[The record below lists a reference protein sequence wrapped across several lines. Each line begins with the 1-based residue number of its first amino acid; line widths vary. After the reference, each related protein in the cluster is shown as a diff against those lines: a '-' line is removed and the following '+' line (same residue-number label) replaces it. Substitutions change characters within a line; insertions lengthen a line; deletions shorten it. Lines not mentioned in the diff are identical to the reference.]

1 MAARIMVTGVP
12 GVGKSSVVSHPR
24 IPAFGLSVRNFG
36 AVMYNIAKAA
46 SILSSPPELE
56 AIDLNVRVGLQ
67 AKAAEEI
74 DREAN
79 SVPVLIDGHLL
90 VDTSRGFVP
99 GLPIECVQK
108 LKLDAIVVLS
118 ATADEVL
125 QRRRTN
131 SSKYAM
137 FRNDVERVD
146 LHQKALLEASLYY
159 AVLSQASF
167 EVLRNPDGKLDQC
180 VDDFQRVLRSIVPDL
195 PEF

>member
-1 MAARIMVTGVP
+1 
-12 GVGKSSVVSHPR
+12 
-24 IPAFGLSVRNFG
+24 
-36 AVMYNIAKAA
+36 MYNIAKAA